1 MAPLSSAN
9 TVVPAEEASIP
20 EPTPWFLLLVTM
32 LTVVA
37 VAVSVATVASTLY
50 IVFHDYVRLP
60 HGDEW
65 EMIAHWHE
73 KWRDTDSSWW
83 HLFDQHN
90 EHRIAV
96 PRLIFFSDLKWFEG
110 SGIFTLGCLISIQL
124 IHSIFLC
131 VLVCKSLRFKLGAS
145 LIAGG
150 LVVLLMFSVFQIRNL
165 VWGFQLQ
172 FVGVFALSTL
182 AFFSLLQ
189 HVPTRSHP
197 NSRISELP
205 FALGIMFCIGATF
218 TMANGLLTWPVGLLI
233 AIQQRWSLRRLL
245 AFLGI
250 ACLIWLAYFYDFE
263 FVSGHSNPW
272 EGLEN
277 IWPLAQYVAI
287 YIGRPISPFWQ
298 EYAIGIGMVGI
309 LITTTSVILFIFDKD
324 NARFD
329 SKASRTLLAVSIFI
343 LLTAL
348 ITGLGRVDF
357 GLEQAASSRYST
369 PAVIYWISSITI
381 LLTVQLKNARMK
393 VALRHLSGF
402 LIFSAI
408 ASAITYQFKVPE
420 IAEHLARTRMAA
432 ASSLLTGVYDK
443 SAIRHIHPHPRR
455 VMDKIGILQ
464 EERLSLFS
472 TDAVALVGQPL
483 NARLVMASGNHCT
496 GHIDEV
502 KMVKSDK
509 NGIRLAGWAVNRQA
523 QKRADTVLF
532 VVDGTIN
539 GIAFSGRQ
547 RPDVE
552 KIFPEISDSG
562 WLGYAKIWP
571 GETLQAYAVVSDGQ
585 AACLL
590 NGVYQHQAKN

>member
-1 MAPLSSAN
+1 MRSAN

-20 EPTPWFLLLVTM
+20 EPTPWFLLLVAM
-32 LTVVA
+32 MA
-37 VAVSVATVASTLY
+37 VAVSVAIVASTLY

-65 EMIAHWHE
+65 DMIAHWHE

-124 IHSIFLC
+124 FHSIFLC
-131 VLVCKSLRFKLGAS
+131 ALVCKSLRFKLVAS
-145 LIAGG
+145 LITGG
-150 LVVLLMFSVFQIRNL
+150 LVVLLMFSVLQIRNL

-189 HVPTRSHP
+189 QTPTRTHP

-205 FALGIMFCIGATF
+205 FALGIMFSVGATF
-218 TMANGLLTWPVGLLI
+218 TMANGLLTWPIGLLI
-233 AIQQRWSLRRLL
+233 GAQQRWPLRKFFFFL
-245 AFLGI
+245 ACGCITWFG
-250 ACLIWLAYFYDFE
+250 YFHNFE
-263 FVSGHSNPW
+263 FNPGHANPW
-272 EGLEN
+272 KALESTWVL
-277 IWPLAQYVAI
+277 IQYVAT
-287 YIGRPISPFWQ
+287 YIGRPILPFWQ
-298 EYAIGIGMVGI
+298 GYTIGIGMAGI

-324 NARFD
+324 NALFD
-329 SKASRTLLAVSIFI
+329 SKASRTLLAVSTFI
-343 LLTAL
+343 LLTAI
-348 ITGLGRVDF
+348 ITALGRIEF
-357 GLEQAASSRYST
+357 GLQQATSSRYVT

-381 LLTVQLKNARMK
+381 LLTIQLKNSRMK
-393 VALRHLSGF
+393 AALRHLSGF

-432 ASSLLTGVYDK
+432 ASSLLAGVYDE
-443 SAIRHIHPHPRR
+443 STIHHIHPRPRQ

-472 TDAVALVGQPL
+472 IDAATLVGQPL

-509 NGIRLAGWAVNRQA
+509 NGIRLAGWAVSQQA
-523 QKRADTVLF
+523 QKRADSVLF

-539 GIAFSGRQ
+539 GIAFSGRK

-590 NGVYQHQAKN
+590 NGVYQHQTED

>member
-1 MAPLSSAN
+1 MSSAN

-20 EPTPWFLLLVTM
+20 ESTPWFLLLMTM
-32 LTVVA
+32 MAVVA

-73 KWRDTDSSWW
+73 KWQDTDSSWW
-83 HLFDQHN
+83 YLFDQHN
-90 EHRIAV
+90 EHRIAL

-110 SGIFTLGCLISIQL
+110 SGTFTLGCLISIQL
-124 IHSIFLC
+124 IHAIFLC
-131 VLVCKSLRFKLGAS
+131 ALVCKSLRFKLAAS
-145 LIAGG
+145 LITGG
-150 LVVLLMFSVFQIRNL
+150 LIVLLMFSALQIRNL

-189 HVPTRSHP
+189 HTPTRTHP

-205 FALGIMFCIGATF
+205 FALGIMFSIGATF
-218 TMANGLLTWPVGLLI
+218 TMANGLLTWPIGLLI
-233 AIQQRWSLRRLL
+233 GAQQRWPLRKFFFFL
-245 AFLGI
+245 ACGCITWLG
-250 ACLIWLAYFYDFE
+250 YFHNFE
-263 FVSGHSNPW
+263 FNPGHANPW
-272 EGLEN
+272 KALES
-277 IWPLAQYVAI
+277 IWVLIQYVAI
-287 YIGRPISPFWQ
+287 YIGHPISPFWQ
-298 EYAIGIGMVGI
+298 EYAMGIGMAGI
-309 LITTTSVILFIFDKD
+309 LITTVSVILFIFDKD

-348 ITGLGRVDF
+348 ITGLGRVNF

-381 LLTVQLKNARMK
+381 LLTVQLKNSRTKA
-393 VALRHLSGF
+393 ALRHLSGF
-402 LIFSAI
+402 LIFSTI

-472 TDAVALVGQPL
+472 IDAATLVGQPL
-483 NARLVMASGNHCT
+483 NARLAMASGNHCT

-509 NGIRLAGWAVNRQA
+509 NGIRLAGWAINTQT
-523 QKRADTVLF
+523 QKRADPVVF
-532 VVDGTIN
+532 VTNNVIN
-539 GIAFSGRQ
+539 GIAFSARQ

-590 NGVYQHQAKN
+590 NGDYQHQAKD

>member
-1 MAPLSSAN
+1 MSSAN

-20 EPTPWFLLLVTM
+20 EPTPWSLPLVAM
-32 LTVVA
+32 MAVVA

-60 HGDEW
+60 HYDEW
-65 EMIAHWHE
+65 DMIGHWY
-73 KWRDTDSSWW
+73 KTWRDTDSSWW

-124 IHSIFLC
+124 IHSIFLYA
-131 VLVCKSLRFKLGAS
+131 LVCKSLRFKLGAS
-145 LIAGG
+145 LITGG
-150 LVVLLMFSVFQIRNL
+150 LVVLLMFSALQIRNL

-189 HVPTRSHP
+189 HTPTRTHP

-205 FALGIMFCIGATF
+205 FALGIMFSIGATF
-218 TMANGLLTWPVGLLI
+218 TMANGLLTWPIGLLI
-233 AIQQRWSLRRLL
+233 GAQQRWPLRKFFFFL
-245 AFLGI
+245 ACGCITWFG
-250 ACLIWLAYFYDFE
+250 YFHNFE
-263 FVSGHSNPW
+263 FNPGHVNPW
-272 EGLEN
+272 KALES
-277 IWPLAQYVAI
+277 IWILIQYVAI
-287 YIGRPISPFWQ
+287 YIGHPISPFWQ
-298 EYAIGIGMVGI
+298 ELAMGIGMAGI
-309 LITTTSVILFIFDKD
+309 LITTVSVILFIFDKD

-348 ITGLGRVDF
+348 ITGLGRVNF

-381 LLTVQLKNARMK
+381 LLTVQLKNSRTKA
-393 VALRHLSGF
+393 ALRHLSGF

-432 ASSLLTGVYDK
+432 ASSLWAGVYDE
-443 SAIRHIHPHPRR
+443 STIHHIYPRPKQ

-464 EERLSLFS
+464 EGRLSLFS
-472 TDAVALVGQPL
+472 IDAATLVGQPL
-483 NARLVMASGNHCT
+483 NARLVMASGNDCT
-496 GHIDEV
+496 GHIDKV
-502 KMVKSDK
+502 KMVKSDN
-509 NGIRLAGWAVNRQA
+509 NGIRLVGWAINTQT
-523 QKRADTVLF
+523 QKRADPVVF
-532 VVDGTIN
+532 VTNNVIN
-539 GIAFSGRQ
+539 GIAFSGKQ

-590 NGVYQHQAKN
+590 NGVYQHQTED

>member
-1 MAPLSSAN
+1 MAPLNSAN
-9 TVVPAEEASIP
+9 TVAPIEDASIP
-20 EPTPWFLLLVTM
+20 KPTPWFLLLVTM
-32 LTVVA
+32 MTVVA

-50 IVFHDYVRLP
+50 IAFYDYVRLP

-65 EMIAHWHE
+65 DMIAHWHE
-73 KWRDTDSSWW
+73 KWQDTDSSWW

-90 EHRIAV
+90 EHRIAL

-131 VLVCKSLRFKLGAS
+131 VLVCKSLRFKSVAS
-145 LIAGG
+145 LITSG
-150 LVVLLMFSVFQIRNL
+150 LVILLMFSALQIRNL

-189 HVPTRSHP
+189 HTPIRAHP

-205 FALGIMFCIGATF
+205 FSLGIMFCIGATF
-218 TMANGLLTWPVGLLI
+218 TMVNGLLTWPIGLLI
-233 AIQQRWSLRRLL
+233 GAQQRWPLRKFFFFL
-245 AFLGI
+245 ACGCITWFG
-250 ACLIWLAYFYDFE
+250 YFHNFE
-263 FVSGHSNPW
+263 FNPDHSNPW
-272 EGLEN
+272 KALES
-277 IWPLAQYVAI
+277 IWVLILYVAI
-287 YIGRPISPFWQ
+287 YIGHPISPFWQ
-298 EYAIGIGMVGI
+298 EYAMGIGMVGI
-309 LITTTSVILFIFDKD
+309 LITTASVVLFIFDKD
-324 NARFD
+324 NALFD

-381 LLTVQLKNARMK
+381 LLTVQLKNSRMK

-432 ASSLLTGVYDK
+432 ASSLLTGVYDE
-443 SAIRHIHPHPRR
+443 SAIRHIYPGPRQ

-472 TDAVALVGQPL
+472 TDAATLVGQPL
-483 NARLVMASGNHCT
+483 NARLAMASGNYCT

-502 KMVKSDK
+502 NMVKSDK
-509 NGIRLAGWAVNRQA
+509 NGIRLAGWAVKRQA

-562 WLGYAKIWP
+562 WLGYAKISP
-571 GETLQAYAVVSDGQ
+571 GETLQAYAIVSDGQ

-590 NGVYQHQAKN
+590 NGVYQHQTED